1 MLFGAWISHGCVAE
15 YPEYFALAQLFDFA
29 LGLCSLQAEEAESVS
44 ETAEAETVQAG
55 GLFCSSKGFGAVFQ
69 LPKVSVFHTNRSLPH
84 LTDSIR
90 STHLIPGHSPPPGV
104 LHLTLCSLAF
114 QAPLAF
120 QASHVALTAPFAKLS
135 VHQPSRIQVWTIR
148 NGILMRFG

>member
-15 YPEYFALAQLFDFA
+15 YPEYCALAQLFDFA

-55 GLFCSSKGFGAVFQ
+55 GLFCSRKGFGAVFR
-69 LPKVSVFHTNRSLPH
+69 LPKLWVFHTNRSLPH

-90 STHLIPGHSPPPGV
+90 STHLIPGHSPPPAV
-104 LHLTLCSLAF
+104 LHLTLCSLDFQLHWLSRLPMSLLPLFLPNFLFTNPREFKFGRFAMAF
-114 QAPLAF
+114 
-120 QASHVALTAPFAKLS
+120 
-135 VHQPSRIQVWTIR
+135 
-148 NGILMRFG
+148 